1 MGINAVMAF
10 AVGENNNL
18 ITRVSGNQKDDQKDT
33 NLSDCELLLRKFLDS
48 PAAQMEILYTLAEI
62 FDKYENNATLI
73 KETFNELYEISVI
86 DIDAF
91 MTWKDRIQEKGAPT
105 LNYPVIIAAT
115 KSFYDALLEEIEAK
129 KKQERE

>member
-1 MGINAVMAF
+1 M
-10 AVGENNNL
+10 
-18 ITRVSGNQKDDQKDT
+18 
-33 NLSDCELLLRKFLDS
+33 DS

-62 FDKYENNATLI
+62 FDKYENNASKCHISGFVKHVTNSIIFILALI

-91 MTWKDRIQEKGAPT
+91 MNWKDRIQEKGAPT

-115 KSFYDALLEEIEAK
+115 K
-129 KKQERE
+129 